1 MILLDNVRQGSSPL
15 ARGLPPT
22 TGQAMRLA
30 LDHPRSRGVYEK
42 LDINKLSASGSS
54 PLARGLLLSQVQLKP
69 ATGIIPA
76 RAGFTPKEGISRHA
90 DGDHPR
96 SRGVYLVSR
105 LRVIHGLGSSSLA
118 RGLLD
123 GVTEVHH
130 TVRIIPARAGF
141 TWLSPSVPQQAL
153 DHPRSRGVYVP
164 WWIHLR
170 RPSGSSPL
178 ARGLL
183 EPLLSVRAKNGIIP
197 ARAGFTSVRAAPA
210 AYGQDHPRSRGVYR
224 RSSRRFPGPPGSSP
238 LARGLRCNVRRR
250 ARDGG
255 IIPARAGFT
264 RALAHPPG
272 QSPDHPRS
280 RGVYSSST
288 MNDSPTP
295 GSSPLAR
302 GLRQSRYNNMR
313 AVGIIPARAGFTSV
327 PLQQH
332 EGGRDHPR
340 SRGVYMLET
349 APAPAFWG
357 SSPLA
362 RGLLPLTNTNG
373 DRVRI
378 IPARAGFT

>member
-1 MILLDNVRQGSSPL
+1 MHRARAVGHGSSPL
-15 ARGLPPT
+15 ARGLPDG
-22 TGQAMRLA
+22 GQ
-30 LDHPRSRGVYEK
+30 
-42 LDINKLSASGSS
+42 
-54 PLARGLLLSQVQLKP
+54 
-69 ATGIIPA
+69 
-76 RAGFTPKEGISRHA
+76 
-90 DGDHPR
+90 
-96 SRGVYLVSR
+96 
-105 LRVIHGLGSSSLA
+105 HGGHI
-118 RGLLD
+118 G
-123 GVTEVHH
+123 G
-130 TVRIIPARAGF
+130 IIPARAGF